1 MVAKKVLVS
10 DSFLSSESGSPISL
24 VWSGRLPEYE
34 IISFLDDQELHH
46 ESVQSL
52 ICIVDKRE
60 HSRRRQPWTRSFST
74 SALKIYEGVVIK
86 RTLQL
91 VEALSK
97 GLDEAVDLNIW
108 IEFFRYAAV
117 IVLMWE

>member
-10 DSFLSSESGSPISL
+10 DLFLFSESRFHISL

-34 IISFLDDQELHH
+34 IISFLDDQVLHH

-52 ICIVDKRE
+52 ICIVDKEE
-60 HSRRRQPWTRSFST
+60 HARRRQPWTRSFST
-74 SALKIYEGVVIK
+74 SALKGYESLVIK

-97 GLDEAVDLNIW
+97 NLGEAVDLNIW
-108 IEFFRYAAV
+108 IGFFRYTAV
-117 IVLMWE
+117 IVLVWE